1 METVFMSREDST
13 FRKHD
18 KNKVKRI
25 ESRPPYIRLSSEIA
39 NDKRG
44 TLRDP
49 EGEFLEVLGENPE
62 ETGGTTPSRNA
73 DDTASQP
80 SVQATQL
87 EVDEETNERLEGLFR
102 AAEGRIT
109 RSSGVKYDWSKNLD
123 PDNVLSS

>member
-1 METVFMSREDST
+1 METVFMSREVGT
-13 FRKHD
+13 FRKRA

-25 ESRPPYIRLSSEIA
+25 ESRPPYIRPSWEIA

-44 TLRDP
+44 ILRDP
-49 EGEFLEVLGENPE
+49 EGEFLEVSAEDPE
-62 ETGGTTPSRNA
+62 EAGGTTPSRNA

-87 EVDEETNERLEGLFR
+87 EETNERLEGLFR
-102 AAEGRIT
+102 AAEGWII
-109 RSSGVKYDWSKNLD
+109 RSSVVKYDWSKNLD